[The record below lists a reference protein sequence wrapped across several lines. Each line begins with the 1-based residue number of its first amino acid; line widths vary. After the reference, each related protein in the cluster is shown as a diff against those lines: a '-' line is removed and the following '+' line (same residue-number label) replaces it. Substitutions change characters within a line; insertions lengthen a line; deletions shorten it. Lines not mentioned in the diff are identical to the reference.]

1 MSKRDYYDVLGV
13 SKSASAEEIKKAY
26 RKIAIKFHPD
36 KNPDDKDAEDK
47 FKEAAE
53 AYDVLGNAD
62 KKARY
67 DRFGHAGMG
76 GAASGGFSGGGMN
89 MDDIFDQFGDIFGSA
104 FGGGGGFGGFGG
116 RGQRQ
121 RVRKGT
127 NLRIKVKLTMEEIAN
142 GVEKKIKLNKLVN
155 VAGAKFSSCSTCGGS
170 GSVSRIT
177 NTILGQMQTT
187 STCPSCEGSGQLL
200 SGRPAGSDH
209 NGQKREEKVETIQ
222 IPAGV
227 EEGMQI
233 SLRGKGNEGPMNG
246 IAGDLIV
253 LIEELQHE
261 NFQRD
266 GMNIHYDLYMNFA
279 DAALGSS
286 MEIPALEG
294 KAKIKIAPGTQAGK
308 ILRLKG
314 KGLPSVNAYGRG
326 DLLIN
331 VNLWTPKDLTAEE
344 REILEKLRDSKN
356 FQPQDTQNEKSFF
369 SRMREYFS

>member
-1 MSKRDYYDVLGV
+1 MAKRDYYDVLGV
-13 SKSASAEEIKKAY
+13 SKSATADEIKKAY

-36 KNPDDKDAEDK
+36 KNPDDKEAEDK

-53 AYDVLGNAD
+53 AYDVLSNAE
-62 KKARY
+62 KKQRY

-76 GAASGGFSGGGMN
+76 GAASGGFGGGMN
-89 MDDIFDQFGDIFGSA
+89 MEDIFDQFGDIFGSA
-104 FGGGGGFGGFGG
+104 FGGGFGGGFGG

-127 NLRIKVKLTMEEIAN
+127 NLRIKVKLTLEEIAN

-155 VAGAKFSSCSTCGGS
+155 VSGAKFSTCPTCGGS
-170 GSVSRIT
+170 GAVSRIT

-187 STCPSCEGSGQLL
+187 STCPSCEGSGQTL

-209 NGQKREEKVETIQ
+209 NGQKREEKIETIQ

-246 IAGDLIV
+246 VPGDLIV
-253 LIEELQHE
+253 LIEEVQHE
-261 NFQRD
+261 YFQRD
-266 GMNIHYDLYMNFA
+266 GMNIHFDLYLNFA
-279 DAALGSS
+279 DAALGTSI
-286 MEIPALEG
+286 EIPTLEG
-294 KAKIKIAPGTQAGK
+294 KAKIKITPGTQAGK

-314 KGLPSVNAYGRG
+314 KGLPSVNAYGKG

-331 VNLWTPKDLTAEE
+331 VNVWTPKELNAEE
-344 REILEKLRDSKN
+344 KEILEKLREAKN
-356 FQPQDTQNEKSFF
+356 FQPHDTQNEKSFF